1 MKVGLTTLDLPDE
14 TINDIQTEGE
24 LEEIISAMHETMKQM
39 MRERSKV
46 EGMPQVSTSIDVDNK
61 GVTIYQ
67 SERETGQ
74 VQMDM

>member
-1 MKVGLTTLDLPDE
+1 
-14 TINDIQTEGE
+14 
-24 LEEIISAMHETMKQM
+24 
-39 MRERSKV
+39 
-46 EGMPQVSTSIDVDNK
+46 MPQVSTSIDVDNK